1 MNLLKNKNDHINE
14 INEVLD
20 LKENFSENFIE
31 HTSNAIMSQDSTTI
45 SVSDNFEVIRSRLV
59 NCPLVLLRLFGF
71 YHQKSDNLLI
81 KGYRFVIISTLWVNS
96 FRYLLSFH
104 EANEKSYLSE
114 EFLVK
119 TSLLLS
125 FTIASINSTLIYIN
139 QEFNNR
145 EKSFLDELN
154 FLFQYVDSLD
164 TSLKKL
170 ALQIKVQYLIGIII
184 ALLQPV
190 TMFLV
195 LFFPD
200 IFLSSAEREL
210 IKIHLVPFHKQIWPH
225 NSYWYKFI
233 ICTIQSISY
242 IHGNLAFTYF
252 LSYCKIIRF
261 LFKNFN
267 QKLEKYVLSEEINI
281 SESKFEK
288 FRMLHLKLVSAVNKM
303 DICYNKLTG
312 FSILGLIVA
321 IIISVY
327 LLQKEK
333 IEKTD
338 FKISLFVGIL
348 ITITFT
354 FYLLYSVAD
363 INTKVSF

>member
-1 MNLLKNKNDHINE
+1 M
-14 INEVLD
+14 
-20 LKENFSENFIE
+20 
-31 HTSNAIMSQDSTTI
+31 
-45 SVSDNFEVIRSRLV
+45 
-59 NCPLVLLRLFGF
+59 
-71 YHQKSDNLLI
+71 
-81 KGYRFVIISTLWVNS
+81 
-96 FRYLLSFH
+96 
-104 EANEKSYLSE
+104 
-114 EFLVK
+114 
-119 TSLLLS
+119 
-125 FTIASINSTLIYIN
+125 
-139 QEFNNR
+139 
-145 EKSFLDELN
+145 
-154 FLFQYVDSLD
+154 
-164 TSLKKL
+164 
-170 ALQIKVQYLIGIII
+170 
-184 ALLQPV
+184 
-190 TMFLV
+190 
-195 LFFPD
+195 FFPD

-267 QKLEKYVLSEEINI
+267 QKLEKYVLSDEKNI
-281 SESKFEK
+281 SESEFEK
-288 FRMLHLKLVSAVNKM
+288 FRILHLKLVSAVNKM

-312 FSILGLIVA
+312 FSILSLIVA

-363 INTKVSF
+363 INTKVSFWRTYIFWYFKTQLYRGNTSEYYHKCITMDTQVLVKVLAWVYFITVTALILFEYPWIPVLMLSQLLTISCS